1 MENTPKITGGIYL
14 VLNPAIDEAILLAK
28 LKSALLG
35 GIQVVQI
42 WNNWQPAADKPAL
55 IEKIAAI
62 CKPYAVPLLIN
73 ADWTLLRDV
82 PALDGIHFDN
92 IPASLSLIQN
102 TVSRP
107 FLTGITCSENLQT
120 VAWAQDNHLDYVS
133 FCSMFPSSSAG
144 ICNIVMPATVKRARL
159 LTGMPI
165 FVAGGITPQ
174 NIPGLK
180 KLTPFDGVAVIS
192 GILSAEDPEQ
202 KVKEFKNALSINP
215 TQHATEN
222 N

>member
-1 MENTPKITGGIYL
+1 
-14 VLNPAIDEAILLAK
+14 
-28 LKSALLG
+28 
-35 GIQVVQI
+35 
-42 WNNWQPAADKPAL
+42 
-55 IEKIAAI
+55 
-62 CKPYAVPLLIN
+62 
-73 ADWTLLRDV
+73 
-82 PALDGIHFDN
+82 
-92 IPASLSLIQN
+92 
-102 TVSRP
+102 
-107 FLTGITCSENLQT
+107 
-120 VAWAQDNHLDYVS
+120 
-133 FCSMFPSSSAG
+133 
-144 ICNIVMPATVKRARL
+144 MPATVKRARL